1 MVFGVNN
8 FGDDFFGWR
17 VNRQLNHSQCESY
30 FYTNFMLF
38 WRTSIVLESLTWLYS
53 HTKYPLERVFLM
65 DYELLDLEL
74 IFCLFNG

>member
-1 MVFGVNN
+1 MTSLG
-8 FGDDFFGWR
+8 G
-17 VNRQLNHSQCESY
+17 ES
-30 FYTNFMLF
+30 TGSSTIHNANPISTQISDMLF